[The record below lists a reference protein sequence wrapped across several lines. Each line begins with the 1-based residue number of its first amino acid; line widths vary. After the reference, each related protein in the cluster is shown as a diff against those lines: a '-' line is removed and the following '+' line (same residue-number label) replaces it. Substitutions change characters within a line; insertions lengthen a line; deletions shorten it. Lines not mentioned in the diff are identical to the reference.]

1 VKEIFGNWTGV
12 TGVIGVI
19 AFVIFALPFTPPWL
33 SWPCLGIA
41 VIALGR
47 LIVVGDRHHERVS
60 DHLDMDNDDAAAT
73 RARRIQDLLGNDR
86 RP

>member
-12 TGVIGVI
+12 IGIIGVI
-19 AFVIFALPFTPPWL
+19 AFVIFGLPITPGWL

-41 VIALGR
+41 VMALGR
-47 LIVVGDRHHERVS
+47 LIVVGDRHHQKVS
-60 DHLDMDNDDAAAT
+60 DHLDMDNDEAAGG
-73 RARRIQDLLGNDR
+73 RAQRIRDLLGEDR